1 MRKSHRN
8 PSQPSQGHIPVTPGR
23 ERGML
28 ADSSLRSS
36 RSNLQSGMTTLS
48 PSQSPRPRWL
58 NLARLLQIAMICLTL
73 GLFIAGIPLNYA
85 IRSVICEAEPCPPFQ
100 MVFRSEE
107 DLAKIGMT
115 VASFAK
121 MTIGL
126 DILLTAVFTACALVI
141 FIRKP
146 RDPFTVFVTVM
157 LVTFGLATF
166 AGGIRVIAYIY
177 PKLNLLVKTI
187 ELFGNVAMLAFYFV
201 FPNGRFTPRWTVAI
215 VILWFLLVLPPYFFP
230 DSPLNLQSK
239 GPIFAY
245 IFYGTLLS
253 GIASQIFRYL
263 RVSDPIE
270 KQQTKWVV
278 YGLAVG
284 MGGYIAVRTIGG
296 FVPDP
301 YGSALPI
308 GIALLILGELF
319 ILLLPLSISIA
330 VIRYRLWNINPIINR
345 TLVYGA
351 LSFLTIAFYILTVG
365 GFALYF
371 HNNQTNLI
379 TSFIATGVVAMLFE
393 PLRQRL
399 QRAVNRFMYG
409 ERDDPATVL
418 MRLSQRLDAALA
430 PDTVLQTIVETLAQT
445 LRLPYAAI
453 SLSDEEPRFAST
465 PGIPPSDMVHLTLTY
480 QTARVGQLILA
491 PRAAGESFSPSD
503 LKLINTIAQQ
513 AGVAAYTVRLYN
525 DLQRSRERLVTAQE
539 EERRRLRRDLHD
551 GVGPTLASFSQRLET
566 AAELIQTNPKKSER
580 IIYALQKQVTETVA
594 DIRRL
599 VYALRPPVLDEFGL
613 VSAIREHTA
622 QYSGPKG
629 LRVTFDV
636 TEPMPPLP
644 AAVEVAAYRIALEAF
659 TNIVKHA
666 RATACQVLIK
676 IENGSLLLEIADDG
690 KGLPAEPHAGI
701 GLHSM
706 RERAS
711 ELGGEFAVEKKSP
724 GGTTI
729 RVRLPILDLTG
740 SLVTM
745 PEQDPVLPVKE
756 E

>member
-1 MRKSHRN
+1 MWLTLVR
-8 PSQPSQGHIPVTPGR
+8 
-23 ERGML
+23 ML
-28 ADSSLRSS
+28 
-36 RSNLQSGMTTLS
+36 QV
-48 PSQSPRPRWL
+48 
-58 NLARLLQIAMICLTL
+58 AMICLTV
-73 GLFIAGIPLNYA
+73 GLFIVGIPLNYA
-85 IRSVICEAEPCPPFQ
+85 IRSVVCEAEPCPPFRL
-100 MVFRSEE
+100 VFRSEE

-115 VASFAK
+115 VGSFAK
-121 MTIGL
+121 MSVGL
-126 DILLTAVFTACALVI
+126 DILLAAVFTACALVI
-141 FIRKP
+141 FLRKS

-157 LVTFGLATF
+157 LVTFGMATF
-166 AGGIRVIAYIY
+166 AGGIRVIAYTY
-177 PKLNLLVKTI
+177 PNLNLLVRTI
-187 ELFGNVAMLAFYFV
+187 EIFGNVAMLAFYFV
-201 FPNGRFTPRWTVAI
+201 FPNGRFTPRWTVGI
-215 VILWFLLVLPPYFFP
+215 VILWFLLVFPPYFLP

-239 GPIFAY
+239 GPIFDF
-245 IFYGTLLS
+245 IFYATLLS
-253 GIASQIFRYL
+253 GIASQIYRYI
-263 RVSDPIE
+263 RVADPIE

-278 YGLAVG
+278 YGLTVG
-284 MGGYIAVRTIGG
+284 MGGYVAVRTVGG

-301 YGSALPI
+301 YGSALPV

-319 ILLLPLSISIA
+319 ILLLPLSITIA
-330 VIRYRLWNINPIINR
+330 VIRYRLWDINPIINR

-371 HNNQTNLI
+371 HNNQTNLV

-430 PDTVLQTIVETLAQT
+430 PDSVLQTIVETLAQT

-453 SLSDEEPRFAST
+453 SLADDAPSARFAST
-465 PGIPPSDMVHLTLTY
+465 PGMPPSHVVYLPLTY

-491 PRAAGESFSPSD
+491 PRAADESFSSSD

-513 AGVAAYTVRLYN
+513 AGVAAYTVRLNN
-525 DLQRSRERLVTAQE
+525 DLRKSRERLVSAQE

-566 AAELIQTNPKKSER
+566 AAELIHTNPKKSER
-580 IIYALQKQVTETVA
+580 IIHALQKQVTETVA
-594 DIRRL
+594 EIRRL

-622 QYSGPKG
+622 QYSGPRGIK
-629 LRVTFDV
+629 VSFDV

-659 TNIVKHA
+659 TNVVKHA
-666 RATACQVLIK
+666 RANICHVLIRL
-676 IENGSLLLEIADDG
+676 ENGSLLLEISDNG
-690 KGLPAEPHAGI
+690 KGLPAETHAGI

-706 RERAS
+706 RERAG
-711 ELGGEFAVEKKSP
+711 ELGGEFSVEKRPS
-724 GGTTI
+724 GGTTV
-729 RVRLPILDLTG
+729 RARLPIMELTT
-740 SLVTM
+740 SSATL
-745 PEQDPVLPVKE
+745 PEQGPVFPMKE
-756 E
+756 K

>member
-1 MRKSHRN
+1 MIR
-8 PSQPSQGHIPVTPGR
+8 
-23 ERGML
+23 ML
-28 ADSSLRSS
+28 
-36 RSNLQSGMTTLS
+36 QV
-48 PSQSPRPRWL
+48 
-58 NLARLLQIAMICLTL
+58 AMICLTM

-85 IRSVICEAEPCPPFQ
+85 IRSVICEAEPCPPFRL
-100 MVFRSEE
+100 VFRSEE

-121 MTIGL
+121 MSVGL
-126 DILLTAVFTACALVI
+126 DILLAAVFTACALVI
-141 FIRKP
+141 FLRKP

-157 LVTFGLATF
+157 LVTFGMATF
-166 AGGIRVIAYIY
+166 AGGIRVIAFTY
-177 PKLNLLVKTI
+177 PNLNLLIRTI
-187 ELFGNVAMLAFYFV
+187 EMFGNVAMLAFYFV

-215 VILWFLLVLPPYFFP
+215 VILWFLLVFPPYFLP

-239 GPIFAY
+239 GLIFEL
-245 IFYGTLLS
+245 IFYATLLS
-253 GIASQIFRYL
+253 GIASQIYRYL

-278 YGLAVG
+278 YGLTLG
-284 MGGYIAVRTIGG
+284 MGGYVAVRTIGG

-308 GIALLILGELF
+308 GITLLILGELF

-330 VIRYRLWNINPIINR
+330 VIRYRLWDINPIINR

-371 HNNQTNLI
+371 HNNATNLV
-379 TSFIATGVVAMLFE
+379 TSFIATGVVAFLFE
-393 PLRQRL
+393 PLRQQL

-418 MRLSQRLDAALA
+418 IRLSQRLESTLA
-430 PDTVLQTIVETLAQT
+430 PDSILRTIVETLAQT
-445 LRLPYAAI
+445 LRLPYVAI
-453 SLSDEEPRFAST
+453 SLPDEEPRFAST
-465 PGIPPSDMVHLTLTY
+465 RDLPPSELIQLPLTY

-491 PRAAGESFSPSD
+491 PRSVGESFSPSD
-503 LKLINTIAQQ
+503 LKLINIIAQQ
-513 AGVAAYTVRLYN
+513 AGLAAYTVRLNN
-525 DLQRSRERLVTAQE
+525 DLQKSRERLVSAQE

-566 AAELIQTNPKKSER
+566 AAELIHTNPQKSEK
-580 IIYALQKQVTETVA
+580 IIHALQKQVTETVA

-629 LRVTFDV
+629 IRVTFDV

-666 RATACQVLIK
+666 RASACRVLIR
-676 IENGSLLLEIADDG
+676 IENSSLLLEISDNG
-690 KGLPAEPHAGI
+690 KGLPAEPHTGI

-706 RERAS
+706 RERAG
-711 ELGGEFAVEKKSP
+711 ELSGEFVVERKPS
-724 GGTTI
+724 GGTII
-729 RVRLPILDLTG
+729 RARLPISELAV
-740 SLVTM
+740 SPVTM
-745 PEQDPVLPVKE
+745 PDEDPGLQTKE
-756 E
+756 K

>member
-1 MRKSHRN
+1 MHS
-8 PSQPSQGHIPVTPGR
+8 SVSIPTSARSTWLTVFR
-23 ERGML
+23 ML
-28 ADSSLRSS
+28 
-36 RSNLQSGMTTLS
+36 QVV
-48 PSQSPRPRWL
+48 
-58 NLARLLQIAMICLTL
+58 MICLTM

-85 IRSVICEAEPCPPFQ
+85 IRSVVCEAEPCPPFRL
-100 MVFRSEE
+100 VFRTEE

-121 MTIGL
+121 MSVGL
-126 DILLTAVFTACALVI
+126 DILLAAVFTACALVI
-141 FIRKP
+141 FLRKP

-157 LVTFGLATF
+157 LVTFGMATF
-166 AGGIRVIAYIY
+166 AGGIRVIAYTY
-177 PKLNLLVKTI
+177 PNLNLLVKTI
-187 ELFGNVAMLAFYFV
+187 EMFGNVAMLAFYFV

-215 VILWFLLVLPPYFFP
+215 VILWFLLVFPPYFLP

-239 GPIFAY
+239 GPIFDF
-245 IFYGTLLS
+245 IFYATLLG
-253 GIASQIFRYL
+253 GIASQIYRYI

-270 KQQTKWVV
+270 RQQTKWVV
-278 YGLAVG
+278 YGLTFG
-284 MGGYIAVRTIGG
+284 MGGYVAVRTVGG

-308 GIALLILGELF
+308 GIATLILGELF

-330 VIRYRLWNINPIINR
+330 VIRYRLWDINPIINR

-371 HNNQTNLI
+371 RNNETNLV
-379 TSFIATGVVAMLFE
+379 TSFIATGVVAFLFE
-393 PLRQRL
+393 PLRQQL

-418 MRLSQRLDAALA
+418 IRLSQRLESALA
-430 PDTVLQTIVETLAQT
+430 PDSVLQTIVETLAQT

-453 SLSDEEPRFAST
+453 SLADEEPRFAST
-465 PGIPPSDMVHLTLTY
+465 RDLPASDLIYLPLTY

-491 PRAAGESFSPSD
+491 PRSAGESFSPSD
-503 LKLINTIAQQ
+503 LKLINIIAHQ
-513 AGVAAYTVRLYN
+513 AGLAAYTVRLNN
-525 DLQRSRERLVTAQE
+525 DLKKSRERLVSAQE

-566 AAELIQTNPKKSER
+566 AAELIHTNPQKSEQ
-580 IIYALQKQVTETVA
+580 IIHALQGQVSETVA
-594 DIRRL
+594 EIRRL

-613 VSAIREHTA
+613 VSAIREHVA
-622 QYSGPKG
+622 QYSGPNG
-629 LRVTFDV
+629 IRVTFDV

-666 RATACQVLIK
+666 KASACQVKIR
-676 IENGSLLLEIADDG
+676 IENASLLLEISDNG
-690 KGLPAEPHAGI
+690 KGLPVEPHAGI

-706 RERAS
+706 RERAN
-711 ELGGEFAVEKKSP
+711 ELGGKFAVKNKRS
-724 GGTTI
+724 GGTTV
-729 RVRLPILDLTG
+729 RARLPILEAVT
-740 SLVTM
+740 SPATM
-745 PEQDPVLPVKE
+745 PELDPELHMKE